1 MDKRDHIGHMYT
13 VSVRA
18 VKRKAVTVRDGLGP
32 SDAERDDQMCV
43 GGWDLSG
50 NTGWLS
56 CFLHDSS
63 YSYDLGL
70 TVAAEENL
78 ERLPSPTT
86 DRQGR
91 VVILSSPRE
100 EEQPADAWRN
110 NESTRQDSRTIGMP
124 LQPWICI
131 VGGSFRFQ
139 RLACRRQRPHIG
151 IVRLAC

>member
-1 MDKRDHIGHMYT
+1 MVVEYWRDSSVSKREMTDHT
-13 VSVRA
+13 DVWVWA
-18 VKRKAVTVRDGLGP
+18 F
-32 SDAERDDQMCV
+32 
-43 GGWDLSG
+43 SG

-56 CFLHDSS
+56 CFSHDSS

-70 TVAAEENL
+70 TAAAEENL